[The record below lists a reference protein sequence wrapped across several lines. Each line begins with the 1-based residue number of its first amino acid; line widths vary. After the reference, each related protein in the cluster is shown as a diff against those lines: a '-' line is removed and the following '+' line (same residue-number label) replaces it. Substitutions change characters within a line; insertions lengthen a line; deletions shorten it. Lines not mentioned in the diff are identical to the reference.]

1 MSAFPRGS
9 EESQYNAVLSAPFIC
24 GAPIPSGLLAVGIN
38 LLRGR
43 LLPAVRRWIIGV
55 PWRLPHLVGERE
67 HIVTY
72 LIYYIGK
79 DFRIF

>member
-1 MSAFPRGS
+1 MTL
-9 EESQYNAVLSAPFIC
+9 NV
-24 GAPIPSGLLAVGIN
+24 SGLSGGAIPLKSSVV
-38 LLRGR
+38 LR
-43 LLPAVRRWIIGV
+43 
-55 PWRLPHLVGERE
+55 RLPHLVGERE